1 MSFDVA
7 CKMKIFKTKFEKT
20 ALYLPW
26 DGRVD
31 LYFLNKKDFFS
42 KHYKFYYF
50 YNFFVV
56 TNNILE
62 NIALQ

>member
-31 LYFLNKKDFFS
+31 LYFINKKDFFS
-42 KHYKFYYF
+42 KNP
-50 YNFFVV
+50 NFTAF
-56 TNNILE
+56 I
-62 NIALQ
+62 IFSS